1 MQVLII
7 RALTHSKAGIWLL
20 MSYELDELDS
30 TSSIVYSA
38 RKAQWQCQWLSKSP
52 FGGNA
57 HPQTQLKAQPYLA
70 NITLSPLLG
79 GHWLGDLRQAWPRD
93 LLGWILEF
101 MQEVWRSSLFSEV
114 VERAPNGFM
123 IGYLQTNI
131 MRKQKLWLGKESK
144 PFSRERMEQSGSH
157 TKDQV
162 ADETP
167 GESSVQLLVC
177 AGSNPCGSSL

>member
-1 MQVLII
+1 
-7 RALTHSKAGIWLL
+7 
-20 MSYELDELDS
+20 MSDNLDELDS
-30 TSSIVYSA
+30 TSSTADSA

-57 HPQTQLKAQPYLA
+57 HPQTQLKVQPYLA
-70 NITLSPLLG
+70 HVTLPLLG

-114 VERAPNGFM
+114 VERAPNGYM
-123 IGYLQTNI
+123 IGFLQTNI

-144 PFSRERMEQSGSH
+144 PFSREKRMEQSSSH
-157 TKDQV
+157 TKVQV
-162 ADETP
+162 SDETP

-177 AGSNPCGSSL
+177 AGSNPWGSSL